1 MNKIDQKIVVTGG
14 CGFIGSNIVKKLVS
28 IGYSVKVIDDLSAGK
43 VEYIEEPMKDRE
55 KCIFVKGSITDSE
68 FLKRE
73 FEGYDAILHEA
84 ANPDV
89 RTSKDNIF
97 KDFEINV
104 LGTLNVLQ
112 AMTSNKITKIVFASS
127 GGTVYGETKVIPT
140 PEDHRLDPISH
151 YGASKASCEQYM
163 ASYASLYEIDAITL
177 RLGNIFGPPSNH
189 GVMRDFFM
197 KLKKNPN
204 TLEILGNGKQIKSY
218 LYIDDCVDAHIRAL
232 QTQLSGHT
240 AFNIATSEGIT
251 VNEIADSV
259 VSVMGLDNVEY
270 SYTGGER
277 GWAGDVKKA
286 VSDTSK
292 AERELQWKPKT
303 SIKDGIRKY
312 ISWLEKESQG

>member
-1 MNKIDQKIVVTGG
+1 MGEKIVVTGG
-14 CGFIGSNIVKKLVS
+14 CGFIGSNVVTKLVS
-28 IGYSVKVIDDLSAGK
+28 EGYSVKVIDDLSAGQ
-43 VEYIEEPMKDRE
+43 VDYIKEPLKNKE
-55 KCIFVKGSITDSE
+55 KCIFIEGSITDLKFLEKE
-68 FLKRE
+68 FK
-73 FEGYDAILHEA
+73 GYDAIIHEA

-112 AMTSNKITKIVFASS
+112 AMVNNKVPKIVFASS

-151 YGASKASCEQYM
+151 YGASKAACEQYL
-163 ASYASLYEIDAITL
+163 ASYASLYEIDAISF
-177 RLGNIFGPPSNH
+177 RFGNIFGPPSNH

-197 KLKKNPN
+197 KLKKNPQ

-218 LYIDDCVDAHIRAL
+218 LYVTDCVDAHIRAL
-232 QTQLSGHT
+232 QTQFSGHT

-259 VSVMGLDNVEY
+259 VSAMGLETVEY

-277 GWAGDVKKA
+277 GWAGDVRKA

-312 ISWLEKESQG
+312 ISWLERESQG

>member
-1 MNKIDQKIVVTGG
+1 MGQKIVVTGG
-14 CGFIGSNIVKKLVS
+14 CGFIGSNIVTKLVS
-28 IGYSVKVIDDLSAGK
+28 EGYSVKAIDDLSAGQ
-43 VEYIEEPMKDRE
+43 VEYIKEPMKNTER
-55 KCIFVKGSITDSE
+55 CTFVEGSIMDLKFLEKE
-68 FLKRE
+68 FKK
-73 FEGYDAILHEA
+73 YDAIIHEA

-112 AMTSNKITKIVFASS
+112 AMANNKISKVVFASS

-151 YGASKASCEQYM
+151 YGASKAASEQYL
-163 ASYASLYEIDAITL
+163 ASYASLYEIDAISL

-197 KLKKNPN
+197 KLKKNPQK
-204 TLEILGNGKQIKSY
+204 LEILGNGKQIKSY
-218 LYIDDCVDAHIRAL
+218 LYVDDCVDAHIRSL

-240 AFNIATSEGIT
+240 VFNIATSEGIT
-251 VNEIADSV
+251 VNEIADGV
-259 VSVMGLDNVEY
+259 VAAMGLETVEY

-277 GWAGDVKKA
+277 GWAGDVRKA
-286 VSDTSK
+286 VSDTTK
-292 AERELQWKPKT
+292 ATKELQWEPKT
-303 SIKDGIRKY
+303 SIKDGIKKY
-312 ISWLEKESQG
+312 ISWLEKEYQG

>member
-1 MNKIDQKIVVTGG
+1 MGQKIVVTGG
-14 CGFIGSNIVKKLVS
+14 CGFIGSNIVAKLVNE
-28 IGYSVKVIDDLSAGK
+28 GHSVKAIDDLSAGH
-43 VEYIEEPMKDRE
+43 VDYIKEPLKNKER
-55 KCIFVKGSITDSE
+55 CIFTEGSITNSKFLEKE
-68 FLKRE
+68 FK
-73 FEGYDAILHEA
+73 GYDTIIHEA

-89 RTSKDNIF
+89 RSSSDNIF

-112 AMTSNKITKIVFASS
+112 AMVNNKIPKIIFTSS
-127 GGTVYGETKVIPT
+127 GGTVYGETNIIPT

-151 YGASKASCEQYM
+151 YGASKAASEQYM
-163 ASYASLYEIDAITL
+163 ASYASLYEIDAISL

-197 KLKKNPN
+197 KLKKNPQ

-218 LYIDDCVDAHIRAL
+218 LYVDDCVEAHMRAL
-232 QTQLSGHT
+232 QTQFSGHT
-240 AFNIATSEGIT
+240 AFNIATSEGAT
-251 VNEIADSV
+251 VNEIADNV
-259 VSVMGLDNVEY
+259 VSAMGLETVEY

-277 GWAGDVKKA
+277 GWAGDVRKA

-292 AERELQWKPKT
+292 AEKELQWKSKT

-312 ISWLEKESQG
+312 ISWLEKEFQGKSS